1 MEVIIKSS
9 VGLASPTTLECQP
22 GDKIGTLLNRASA
35 DQGITDSNTV
45 ALSLNGKI
53 LDNEKRV
60 KEYGIKDGDSLHLVP
75 SHRGVGASSPS
86 SFSVGKPKG
95 KVPIHFRN
103 RIAREARMIRVNK
116 IPLVMDINNPYHWV
130 AKVRGNGTWAGQD
143 SYVHIF
149 LSKDYPR
156 RVPKIFWKTKLAPKH
171 PNIFPETTG
180 WVCISSLDERNWRTT
195 QGLANIYYELIY
207 VMDHPHYHRF
217 DRKPGRFNRI
227 NTNRNNSNWNWS
239 HTAGGGPIN
248 NKKGFFDQLKSILG
262 V

>member
-22 GDKIGTLLNRASA
+22 GDKIGTLLNRAAA
-35 DQGITDSNTV
+35 DQGITDANTV

-60 KEYGIKDGDSLHLVP
+60 KECGIKDGDCLHLVP

-130 AKVRGNGTWAGQD
+130 AKVRGSGTWAGQD

-227 NTNRNNSNWNWS
+227 NTNRNNSSWNWS
-239 HTAGGGPIN
+239 HTAGGRPIN
-248 NKKGFFDQLKSILG
+248 NKKGFLDQLKSILG